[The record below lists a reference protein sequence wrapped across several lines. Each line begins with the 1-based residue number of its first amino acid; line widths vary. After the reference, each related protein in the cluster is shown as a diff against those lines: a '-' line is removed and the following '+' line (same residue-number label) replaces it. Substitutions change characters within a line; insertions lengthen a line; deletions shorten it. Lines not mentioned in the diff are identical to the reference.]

1 MTFMFLLHVSCER
14 VPIEIKDYI
23 NLSGDDYLVVFKQKF
38 PFRSENYEVTITN
51 FKDKEMFYVTFD
63 QHNIFFEIKDYDR
76 IQQKNDTVFVYSN
89 FNPKI
94 RIEEKRDYV
103 FKFIDELSN

>member
-1 MTFMFLLHVSCER
+1 MSCDR
-14 VPIEIKDYI
+14 VPIKIKDYI
-23 NLSGDDYLVVFKQKF
+23 HLNGDDHLVVFKQKF

-76 IQQKNDTVFVYSN
+76 IQLKNDTIFVYSN
-89 FNPKI
+89 FEPEIKI
-94 RIEEKRDYV
+94 EKKRTYL
-103 FKFIDELSN
+103 FKFVEVLTGSNN